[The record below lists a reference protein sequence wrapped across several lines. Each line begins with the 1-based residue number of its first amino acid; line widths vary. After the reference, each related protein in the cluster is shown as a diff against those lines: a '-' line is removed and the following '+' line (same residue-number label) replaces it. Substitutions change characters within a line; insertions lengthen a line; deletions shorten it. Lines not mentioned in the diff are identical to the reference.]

1 MKENKNRSPEGEILV
16 VSSEKI
22 IRTMQPSLTDVLS
35 LRVINDNVHDQKS
48 SVRNLCFVSILCV
61 VVLMATFY
69 F

>member
-1 MKENKNRSPEGEILV
+1 MKENKDRSLEGEIQV

-35 LRVINDNVHDQKS
+35 LRVINDNAHAEES